1 MKIKICGL
9 KEQTHVEV
17 AVQAGADYLGFI
29 FVPSSPRYISP
40 EKVADITKNVPKSI
54 KKVGVFVNPT
64 IVEIERIQKI
74 ASLDLI
80 QLHGVE
86 SKQLIKNISQPV
98 IKAIPADNFLI
109 KEAIAAYPNDTVLL
123 LDTPSSSGV
132 DFGGKGETFDW
143 DKVEWSLLT
152 GRKFFIAGGLTNE
165 NVARAIKQLHPY
177 GVDVSSGVETS
188 KRKDSKK
195 IRTFI
200 QIVRKEENDE

>member
-9 KEQTHVEV
+9 KEQKHVEA

-40 EKVADITKNVPKSI
+40 EKVADITKSVPKSI
-54 KKVGVFVNPT
+54 KKVGVFVNQT
-64 IVEIERIQKI
+64 ITEIERIQKI
-74 ASLDLI
+74 VGLDLI

-86 SKQLIKNISQPV
+86 SKQFIQNISQPV

-109 KEAIAAYPNDTVLL
+109 KEAIASYPFDTILL
-123 LDTPSSSGV
+123 LDTPSSSGS
-132 DFGGKGETFDW
+132 DFGGKGQIFDW
-143 DKVEWSLLT
+143 YKVDWSLLA
-152 GRKFFIAGGLTNE
+152 GRKFFIAGGLTSE
-165 NVARAIKQLHPY
+165 NVTRVMKEFHPY
-177 GVDVSSGVETS
+177 AVDVSSGVETS

-195 IRTFI
+195 IQTFI